1 MKKLA
6 LSLLVGGSVLALGAC
21 GTPVEK
27 TAWETP
33 CSLDRMGCG
42 KEAPVASVDTV
53 VVYEKE
59 VVTASPDTTFSEAQR
74 K

>member
-6 LSLLVGGSVLALGAC
+6 LSLLVGGSVLALSAC
-21 GTPVEK
+21 GQPVEK

-42 KEAPVASVDTV
+42 KEAPVASVETV

-59 VVTASPDTTFSEAQR
+59 TTSAPASTFSDAQR